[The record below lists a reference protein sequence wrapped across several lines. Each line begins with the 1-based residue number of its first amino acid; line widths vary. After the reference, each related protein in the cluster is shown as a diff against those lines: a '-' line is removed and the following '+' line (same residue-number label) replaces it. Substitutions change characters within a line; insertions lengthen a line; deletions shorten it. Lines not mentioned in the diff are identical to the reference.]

1 MAERGVDAYIVP
13 LDDEGRREWLS
24 GFTGSNGDC
33 VVTNDLVGE
42 GGCRRKQYVEIGRN
56 LFTFSII
63 LAMSWSISLYCSYI
77 V

>member
-1 MAERGVDAYIVP
+1 MALRSVMADRGVDAYIVP

-33 VVTNDLVGE
+33 VVTNDLVGA
-42 GGCRRKQYVEIGRN
+42 GAGRGRN
-56 LFTFSII
+56 TLAFSIT
-63 LAMSWSISLYCSYI
+63 LGTSVNLNI

>member
-33 VVTNDLVGE
+33 VVTNDLVGGE
-42 GGCRRKQYVEIGRN
+42 GAGASNTSK
-56 LFTFSII
+56 
-63 LAMSWSISLYCSYI
+63 
-77 V
+77 